1 MKKITKT
8 FLCVIICVGITEAV
22 FFLNYYMGFVD
33 YPELSQIDVISVW
46 ASVLTIVFLIFSVLG
61 LLQIDAKM
69 KELTAVK
76 EHLIGLSDSMK
87 SELSEFKKSAKEERD
102 KITRQATKEVAN
114 IINVSRKKQ
123 NIYDKLTQIAN
134 ITAPDVR
141 IKQYTAFLQNN
152 QNEEGV
158 NYAFVYICRGDAY
171 CELEK
176 PDKAFNDYEHAIQL
190 SPEDDSPYVAMGC
203 YYVKQKDYPKSIE
216 YFEKALKLRPENIV
230 MNVNI
235 ANSYAA
241 MQQYDKAQKYYDL
254 ATDANPE
261 QEEYYYNKALQ
272 ISHSKEYTTTDV
284 VENYYRHCLRLN
296 PLFYKAAINLAGIYR
311 DKNESEKAFDI
322 YSKIIGFGHID
333 DFEMLILQRGIC
345 NRLRHRL
352 AAALIDFNQVYS
364 MNPYNVQNLT
374 NLALTYFE
382 MHMFGQA
389 YEYLGTAMTEAD
401 KQNVHFCDGDLN
413 MLKAELDKIFNKA

>member
-8 FLCVIICVGITEAV
+8 FLYVIICVGITEAV

-158 NYAFVYICRGDAY
+158 NYAFVYISRGDAY

-241 MQQYDKAQKYYDL
+241 MQQYDKAQKY
-254 ATDANPE
+254 T
-261 QEEYYYNKALQ
+261 
-272 ISHSKEYTTTDV
+272 
-284 VENYYRHCLRLN
+284 
-296 PLFYKAAINLAGIYR
+296 G
-311 DKNESEKAFDI
+311 DKTKCV
-322 YSKIIGFGHID
+322 K
-333 DFEMLILQRGIC
+333 
-345 NRLRHRL
+345 
-352 AAALIDFNQVYS
+352 
-364 MNPYNVQNLT
+364 
-374 NLALTYFE
+374 
-382 MHMFGQA
+382 
-389 YEYLGTAMTEAD
+389 
-401 KQNVHFCDGDLN
+401 
-413 MLKAELDKIFNKA
+413 